1 MDVQHFLAVNM
12 MVISALAIIV
22 ALVQPSGRP
31 TALWYGVNGLV
42 LIVGLAALRFWPDQA
57 GSLVAVVFVPLVVAP
72 ILLGVQMSRAAL
84 KGNMRWAAALGSL
97 LSILHPTRQ
106 VRLTSALTRAQ
117 SKPTTQ
123 QQVAA
128 LEAIAADASP
138 AERIAIRGQILR
150 AEGNW
155 QGLLDHIRRH
165 REDIASVGA
174 FEVRALGELG
184 QLDQMAETYEATR
197 AGYNGRDLLEAQ
209 LFVLAFGG
217 RPDAVAELLRKPLA
231 GLGRDAKAYWNS
243 IALRAAGADRE
254 TWQAPLR
261 AAMASSRSAL
271 FRSRTEALLAA
282 TVSPAI
288 SPMSPR
294 TQAII
299 DNTGLRVTQ
308 TESAG
313 RSRSAFAPFT
323 WLMIA
328 AMGIV
333 YVLAEMRGGSEN
345 LRVLVDLGAMWPPY
359 VERRGEWWRLVT
371 ALFLH
376 LGPLHLGVNAL
387 MLYVLGRPAEQT
399 YGSVRLL
406 VLYFL
411 GGIASTG
418 FVLWLAL
425 SGQTE
430 PSVLIGASGAVMA
443 VFGAIVAHR
452 LVSWL
457 RWRDPVDKRALILL
471 PAILVLQIAADLASP
486 QVSLAAHASGFVAG
500 LLIGLALTLTMREDR
515 RMEA

>member
-12 MVISALAIIV
+12 MVISALAIVV
-22 ALVQPSGRP
+22 ALVQPGGRP

-42 LIVGLAALRFWPDQA
+42 VTVGVAALRLWPAQA
-57 GSLVAVVFVPLVVAP
+57 GWLVASVFMPLVLAP
-72 ILLGVQMSRAAL
+72 FLLGVLMNRAAL
-84 KGNMRWAAALGSL
+84 KGNMRWAAALGRL

-106 VRLTSALTRAQ
+106 VRLNSALTLAQ
-117 SKPTTQ
+117 SKPTAQ

-138 AERIAIRGQILR
+138 AERIAIRGHILR

-155 QGLLDHIRRH
+155 QGLLDHFRAH
-165 REDIASVGA
+165 RDEIASVGSL
-174 FEVRALGELG
+174 EVRALGELG
-184 QLDQMAETYEATR
+184 EIDQMAEAYEATR
-197 AGYNGRDLLEAQ
+197 ASYNGRDLLEAQ
-209 LFVLAFGG
+209 LFLLAFGG
-217 RPDAVAELLRKPLA
+217 RPEAVADLLGMPLA
-231 GLGRDAKAYWNS
+231 GLGNDAKGYWS
-243 IALRAAGADRE
+243 AIALRAAGADAA

-261 AAMASSRSAL
+261 AAIAGSASPV
-271 FRSRTEALLAA
+271 FRSRAEAVLAA
-282 TVSPAI
+282 PVAPSATLA
-288 SPMSPR
+288 SPR
-294 TQAII
+294 AQAII
-299 DNTGLRVTQ
+299 DNTAVRVRHADT
-308 TESAG
+308 AG
-313 RSRSAFAPFT
+313 RSRAAFAPFT

-328 AMGIV
+328 AMGVI
-333 YVLAEMRGGSEN
+333 YVVAEMRGGSES

-359 VERRGEWWRLVT
+359 VEQRGEWWRLVT

-399 YGSVRLL
+399 YGSFRLL
-406 VLYFL
+406 FLYLL

-418 FVLWLAL
+418 FVLWLST
-425 SGQTE
+425 SGYTE

-457 RWRDPVDKRALILL
+457 RFRDPVDKRALILL

-486 QVSLAAHASGFVAG
+486 QVSLAAHTSGFVAG
-500 LLIGLALTLTMREDR
+500 FLIGLALTLTMREHR
-515 RMEA
+515 PAEA